1 MATSRNGDQF
11 RRRLDLI
18 ARSVGSAL
26 DRAVRKAALAAD
38 QTAVLATPV
47 DTGRARAN
55 WIVTVGDPA
64 GEADRP
70 NDKSGQSAIAQGQGQ
85 IAARRPGETIY
96 ITNNVEYIGFLEE
109 GSSAQAPNG
118 MLQAAR
124 QVAEAVARGARVL
137 TRS

>member
-1 MATSRNGDQF
+1 
-11 RRRLDLI
+11 
-18 ARSVGSAL
+18 
-26 DRAVRKAALAAD
+26 VRKAALAAD